1 MGIAKVVKCDHSR
14 SYVLFYLFYIL
25 LFLFTLF
32 FFQFYE

>member
-25 LFLFTLF
+25 LFFIYTILFSIL
-32 FFQFYE
+32 